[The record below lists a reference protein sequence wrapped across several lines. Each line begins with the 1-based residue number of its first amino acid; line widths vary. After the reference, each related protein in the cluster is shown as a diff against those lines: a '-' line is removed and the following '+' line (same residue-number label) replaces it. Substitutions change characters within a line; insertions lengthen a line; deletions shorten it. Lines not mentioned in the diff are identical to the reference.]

1 MKKLLIVFMLV
12 TPVFVQ
18 AQYTIK
24 STMVSGKKTIKTTK
38 PIKGYVI
45 TNSGEKK
52 VGEIMLKIVNTD
64 TTEIKLKMADKTK
77 FKYKRLDLAEFGPE
91 QATLS
96 EVKKTFKNEE
106 KNFHSGYV
114 ILKSGEKKEGKVAT
128 KKIEAANWDGT
139 KRWGPI
145 GVQLAN
151 TEDKITIYMAK
162 DFGASYYMQK
172 LPSGEIHYL
181 NVNGVFVEV
190 KNPNG
195 RFSYYR
201 NPNPTHIR
209 KGATHLGQS
218 VIQSAADEASEALVK
233 GAAKRSFKKSMDS
246 GQSLSQSLSNAT
258 IDAARVANE
267 TQGLIEF
274 KEDEGL
280 YFKEY
285 YIIDNEYSTKSLVY
299 KKNVKEVLSDLLASC
314 GLEDLIDKKAN
325 SIKELEEI
333 MGFLEKNICY

>member
-1 MKKLLIVFMLV
+1 MKKLLIVLMMV
-12 TPVFVQ
+12 TPMFAQ

-24 STMVSGKKTIKTTK
+24 SSMVSGKNTTKTTN

-52 VGEIMLKIVNTD
+52 AGEIVLKIVNND
-64 TTEIKLKMADKTK
+64 TTEVKLKMADKTK
-77 FKYKRLDLAEFGPE
+77 FKFKRQDLAEFGPE

-96 EVKKTFKNEE
+96 DVKKTFKNEE
-106 KNFHSGYV
+106 KNFYAGYV

-128 KKIEAANWDGT
+128 KKIEAAVWDGT
-139 KRWGPI
+139 KIWGPI
-145 GVQLAN
+145 GVQLADA
-151 TEDKITIYMAK
+151 EDKITLYMAK
-162 DFGASYYMQK
+162 DFDASYYMQK
-172 LPSGEIHYL
+172 LPSGEKHYL

-209 KGATHLGQS
+209 KNVTKIVKSGVELA
-218 VIQSAADEASEALVK
+218 VNEASEALTK
-233 GAAKRSFKKSMDS
+233 EAAKQSFEKSINS
-246 GQSLSQSLSNAT
+246 GKNLNQSLSNAT
-258 IDAARVANE
+258 IDAARVRNN
-267 TQGLIEF
+267 TQGLVEF
-274 KEDEGL
+274 SEDEGL

-285 YIIDNEYSTKSLVY
+285 YIIDNKHNTSSLVY
-299 KKNVKEVLSDLLASC
+299 NKNVKEVLSDLLASC

-333 MGFLEKNICY
+333 MGFLENNICY